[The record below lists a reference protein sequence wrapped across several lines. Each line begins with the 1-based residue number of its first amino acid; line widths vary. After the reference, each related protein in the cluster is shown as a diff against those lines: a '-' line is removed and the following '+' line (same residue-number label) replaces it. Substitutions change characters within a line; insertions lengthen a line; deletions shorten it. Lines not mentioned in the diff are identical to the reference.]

1 MAQDT
6 DLKEHLTPDE
16 YTTMQQGIEQDEA
29 RALQEGT
36 PDTNKAVQQSMQP
49 RYPMWPTSKPGP
61 QSTPPPPGMR
71 TINTLRPEQMVE
83 VGYNQETG
91 TPGTLAPSRSLP
103 ESSQQPNVSPD
114 QLVSS
119 ATPDGPQRRKKRI
132 E

>member
-1 MAQDT
+1 MAQNT
-6 DLKEHLTPDE
+6 DLQARLTPDE
-16 YTTMQQGIEQDEA
+16 YKAMQQGIEQDET

-36 PDTNKAVQQSMQP
+36 PNTNKAVQQSMQP
-49 RYPMWPTSKPGP
+49 HYPKWPTSKPGP

-71 TINTLRPEQMVE
+71 PIDALRSEQMVE

-91 TPGTLAPSRSLP
+91 TPGTLDPARTLP
-103 ESSQQPNVSPD
+103 DAALHNDVSPD

-119 ATPDGPQRRKKRI
+119 ATPDGPRRKKERI